1 MRKLKKGR
9 KKKEEE
15 KEKGRNQSIM
25 SYIDS
30 EGRGMDEELKQ
41 LDAIIKEEYQSEEP
55 GLVTHTKDRRYVM

>member
-55 GLVTHTKDRRYVM
+55 GLVTHTQDRRYVM